1 MTEWRSG
8 QAGHLTLS
16 DDDVTAVV
24 QGRWKRINTLQH
36 YKVKQKNNHNM
47 SLRPPPLCSSSFL
60 PLLLVL

>member
-36 YKVKQKNNHNM
+36 YKVM
-47 SLRPPPLCSSSFL
+47 MMDGAS
-60 PLLLVL
+60 